1 VILFALLFC
10 FGVTFLTAGTVFFA
24 YFDRVY
30 REVGRVT
37 SSRIHDH
44 LQNFERAVEPRLRV
58 GRRRAALSFSLL
70 ARFWLAFDVA
80 ATVMAVLFWQPAS
93 QASAAVEIILFV
105 GAEIIV
111 AMHIIPL
118 ILLLRT
124 EGTWASSCS
133 YLLRVAL
140 ALIWP
145 VAGLIEFVNAFLHLS
160 ESDEAQRSSGPQDTI
175 ESLVD
180 AATAEGIIEH
190 DEARLIEHVVEFSDI
205 SVRSVMTPAS
215 DVVAIRASATL
226 AELRAKF
233 VETKFS
239 RLPVYE
245 SSLDEVI
252 GIALARDIL
261 QVNEG
266 EASCCT
272 ASEIV
277 RPALFVPESKLGS
290 DLLKEMQRKNQQM
303 AIVVDEFGSTAGIVT
318 MEDLVEEIVGEIG
331 QEDRPHAPEILSEP
345 SGAVV
350 VRGNVPIGRLEDLFG
365 FKWDEA
371 GVNTVAGLL
380 NRAAGHVPKAGEIVN
395 YDGLRFE
402 ILEASD
408 RKVLR
413 LRVRRLTESS
423 AAAVR

>member
-1 VILFALLFC
+1 MILFALLFC
-10 FGVTFLTAGTVFFA
+10 FGITFLTAGTVFFA

-80 ATVMAVLFWQPAS
+80 ATVMAVLVWQPAS

-105 GAEIIV
+105 AAEIIV

-118 ILLLRT
+118 IIILRT

-133 YLLRVAL
+133 YLLRVVL
-140 ALIWP
+140 ALVSP
-145 VAGLIEFVNAFLHLS
+145 VAGLIELVNALLHLS
-160 ESDEAQRSSGPQDTI
+160 ESDEAQRSSEPQDTI

-205 SVRSVMTPAS
+205 SVRSVMTPTS

-239 RLPVYE
+239 RLPVHE

-266 EASCCT
+266 EASCRT
-272 ASEIV
+272 AREIV

-290 DLLKEMQRKNQQM
+290 DLLNEMQRKNQQM

-331 QEDRPHAPEILSEP
+331 QEDRPHAPEILREP

-365 FKWDEA
+365 LKWDES
-371 GVNTVAGLL
+371 GVSTVAGLL

-413 LRVRRLTESS
+413 LRVRRLAEFS

>member
-1 VILFALLFC
+1 VILFVLLFC
-10 FGVTFLTAGTVFFA
+10 FGVAFLTSGTVFFA

-30 REVGRVT
+30 RELGRVT

-44 LQNFERAVEPRLRV
+44 LQNFESTVEPRLRV
-58 GRRRAALSFSLL
+58 ERKRAALSFSLL
-70 ARFWLAFDVA
+70 VRFWLAIDVA
-80 ATVMAVLFWQPAS
+80 TTLIAVLVWQPAP

-105 GAEIIV
+105 AAEIIV

-118 ILLLRT
+118 ILLIRT
-124 EGTWASSCS
+124 KGTWAASYA
-133 YLLRVAL
+133 YLLRVVL
-140 ALIWP
+140 ALVWP
-145 VAGLIEFVNAFLHLS
+145 VAGLIEFVNVLLHLS
-160 ESDEAQRSSGPQDTI
+160 EGDEAQRSPEPPDTI

-215 DVVAIRASATL
+215 EVVAIGASAMLT
-226 AELRAKF
+226 ELRAKF

-239 RLPVYE
+239 RLPVFE
-245 SSLDEVI
+245 SSLDDVI

-266 EASCCT
+266 EAGRRT
-272 ASEIV
+272 AREIV

-331 QEDRPHAPEILSEP
+331 EEDRPHAPEILREP
-345 SGAVV
+345 SGAIV
-350 VRGNVPIGRLEDLFG
+350 VRGNVAIGRLEELFG
-365 FKWDEA
+365 LKWEESGA
-371 GVNTVAGLL
+371 STVAGLL

-413 LRVRRLTESS
+413 LRVRHMGEPS
-423 AAAVR
+423 AAAR